1 MKVLVTGGTGFIGGE
16 TARSLAEA
24 GHEVVVTTRAADWRQ
39 GGDMTV
45 VSQCD
50 LAQPAS
56 LALLPTGINAVVHA
70 AALADFRHGT
80 WHDHLRNNVGATR
93 NILRWAE
100 RSGVAHLA
108 FMSTIGVHDRP
119 WGHRAVHPLDEQSP
133 RHPSSAYG
141 RSKVIAEDLVAAAR
155 VPTTTLRLSWV
166 YGTGMRSNSHI
177 RAMAGWGATNALAR
191 HAPVTGRVSVIDVR
205 DVAAAVKTILETGG
219 DAPDTGAILLAESE
233 PAELRHILNPAATIL
248 KRPAGPLAR
257 SVAALLPLSLRAL
270 VDDSLVCNPERM
282 RMLGLRT
289 SHAFYDEFPLLLDT
303 EGWLP

>member
-1 MKVLVTGGTGFIGGE
+1 MKVLVTGGTGFVGGE
-16 TARSLAEA
+16 AARALAEA
-24 GHEVVVTTRAADWRQ
+24 GHEVVVTTRAGDWRQ
-39 GGDMTV
+39 EGNMTV

-56 LALLPTGINAVVHA
+56 LALLPTGIDAVVHA

-100 RSGVAHLA
+100 SHDVEHLA

-119 WGHRAVHPLDEQSP
+119 WGRRAIRPLDEQSP
-133 RHPSSAYG
+133 RHPSSTYG

-155 VPTTTLRLSWV
+155 IPTTTLRLSWV
-166 YGTGMRSNSHI
+166 YGTGMRSTSHI
-177 RAMAGWGATNALAR
+177 RAMAGWGATNRLAR
-191 HAPVTGRVSVIDVR
+191 RAPVTGRVSVIDVR
-205 DVAAAVKTILETGG
+205 DVAASVKTVLEL
-219 DAPDTGAILLAESE
+219 GATAHDMGAVLLAEDE
-233 PAELRHILNPAATIL
+233 PAELRYILNPKATIR
-248 KRPAGPLAR
+248 KRPAGPAAR

-282 RMLGLRT
+282 RALGLST
-289 SHAFYDEFPLLLDT
+289 SHTFHDEFPLLLES